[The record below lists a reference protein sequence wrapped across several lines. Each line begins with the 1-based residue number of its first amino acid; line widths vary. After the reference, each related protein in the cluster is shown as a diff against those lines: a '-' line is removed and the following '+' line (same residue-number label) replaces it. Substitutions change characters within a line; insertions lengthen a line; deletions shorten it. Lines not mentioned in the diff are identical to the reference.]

1 MRENEKKCFKN
12 VTDCPRTG
20 RRNGCLP
27 VRQLR
32 LDWKHCDNNCR
43 NYDNHRYATI
53 CMVYPEVSQKL
64 VKRILGGKKMEELL
78 ITLTQAIVN
87 DCEQTIKTRLQ
98 ELGDTDLF
106 EVIKAYAEGT
116 GLLESYKFKEQ
127 IVEEVRKEV
136 FEEVTKREK

>member
-1 MRENEKKCFKN
+1 
-12 VTDCPRTG
+12 
-20 RRNGCLP
+20 
-27 VRQLR
+27 
-32 LDWKHCDNNCR
+32 
-43 NYDNHRYATI
+43 
-53 CMVYPEVSQKL
+53 
-64 VKRILGGKKMEELL
+64 MEELL
-78 ITLTQAIVN
+78 ITLTQTIVN
-87 DCEQTIKTRLQ
+87 VCEQTIKTRLQ